1 MGRRRDAGSGTK
13 EHGTMEREYDKELLD
28 FIQNSPSVYHMI
40 AGQKQRLLAAG
51 YTQLLESEA
60 WELRP
65 GGKYFITRNGSAI
78 AAFRVPEGPFRG
90 FMIMASHS
98 DSPAL
103 KVKEHPEITVEGT
116 YRKLNVEL
124 YGGALLAPWFDR
136 PLSVAGR
143 LFLRTAEGVRPCL
156 VDAGRDLVLIPS
168 LAIHMNRG
176 VNEGVKLDTQKDTL
190 PLLGGSQADLKAM
203 VAQNAGVAPEDIL
216 SWDLYL
222 YSRAQ
227 GTVFGG
233 EKEFIAAPRLDDLE
247 CVFAATKA
255 FLAGRNRENVTVLAL
270 FDNEEIGSLTRQGAD
285 STFLGDVLER
295 VALSCGK
302 DREGLYRA
310 IAGGFMLSADNAHA
324 VHPDSP
330 EKSDPTNR
338 CYLNEGVVVKHSPR
352 YASDALTAGVFQAIC
367 QKAGVP
373 VQVYY
378 NNSRIPGGGTL
389 GNLSGSHVALPTV
402 DIGLPQLSMHSPYE
416 TAGAKDLEYM
426 VQAMEAFYKTVLTVT
441 GQDAYEIS

>member
-1 MGRRRDAGSGTK
+1 MI
-13 EHGTMEREYDKELLD
+13 HQLFD
-28 FIQNSPSVYHMI
+28 FIQCSPTASHTVATVRAM
-40 AGQKQRLLAAG
+40 LLQEG
-51 YTQLLESEA
+51 FTQLLETDPWQLE
-60 WELRP
+60 P
-65 GGKYFITRNGSAI
+65 GGKYFTIRGMSSLM
-78 AAFRVPEGPFRG
+78 AFQVPKRDFRAFSVVAPHG
-90 FMIMASHS
+90 
-98 DSPAL
+98 DSPCF
-103 KVKEHPEITVEGT
+103 KVKESPEMRVDGKYT
-116 YRKLNVEL
+116 KLNTEV
-124 YGGALLAPWFDR
+124 YGGMQLALWTDR

-143 LFLRTAEGVRPCL
+143 LALRTEKGVKSVLCDIR
-156 VDAGRDLVLIPS
+156 RDLLLIPGV
-168 LAIHMNRG
+168 AIHMNRG

-233 EKEFIAAPRLDDLE
+233 ENEFIAAPRLDDLE

-255 FLAGRNRENVTVLAL
+255 FLAGENRENVTVLAL

-302 DREGLYRA
+302 DRQGLYRA

>member
-1 MGRRRDAGSGTK
+1 MI
-13 EHGTMEREYDKELLD
+13 HQLFD
-28 FIQNSPSVYHMI
+28 FIQCSPTASHTAATVRAMLVQ
-40 AGQKQRLLAAG
+40 AGF
-51 YTQLLESEA
+51 TQLLESQP
-60 WELRP
+60 WDLQP
-65 GGKYFITRNGSAI
+65 GGRYYTTRGMSSLI
-78 AAFRVPEGPFRG
+78 AFQVPKADFHG
-90 FMIMASHS
+90 FSVIAPHG
-98 DSPAL
+98 DSPCF
-103 KVKEHPEITVEGT
+103 KVKESPELRVDGQYT
-116 YRKLNVEL
+116 KLNTEV
-124 YGGALLAPWFDR
+124 YGGMQLALWTDR

-143 LFLRTAEGVRPCL
+143 LAVRTENGVKGVLCDIR
-156 VDAGRDLVLIPS
+156 RDLLLIPGV
-168 LAIHMNRG
+168 AIHMNRG

-247 CVFAATKA
+247 CVFAAAKA
-255 FLAGRNRENVTVLAL
+255 FLAGENRENVTVLSL
-270 FDNEEIGSLTRQGAD
+270 FDNEETGSLTRQGAD
-285 STFLGDVLER
+285 SPFLSEVLER
-295 VALSCGK
+295 ISLSCGK
-302 DREGLYRA
+302 SREEHLRA
-310 IAGGFMLSADNAHA
+310 IASGFMLSADNAHA

-338 CYLNEGVVVKHSPR
+338 CYLNGGVVVKHSPR
-352 YASDALTAGVFQAIC
+352 YASDALTAGLFQRIC

-378 NNSRIPGGGTL
+378 NNSKIPGGGTL

-402 DIGLPQLSMHSPYE
+402 DSGLPQLSMHSPYE
-416 TAGAKDLEYM
+416 TAGAKDLDYM
-426 VQAMEAFYKTVLTVT
+426 VWAMQAFYESVITQT
-441 GQDAYEIS
+441 GREEYAIC